1 LVVGD
6 ERAVSPAE
14 SYVLD
19 PDWDGVGFGAARFGV
34 FTNSEQVVESNVDEV
49 SRCLLLGAAVGVLAG
64 LV

>member
-1 LVVGD
+1 LAVGD

-34 FTNSEQVVESNVDEV
+34 FANSQQVVESNVDQV
-49 SRCLLLGAAVGVLAG
+49 SSCLLLGAAVGALTG